1 MNAVEIGEAV
11 PELAEQPFDPEQ
23 LLVQFV
29 AAFGNRHTTLKRRRT
44 GVSNKLDVGGVPQA
58 RNIHIAT
65 CALGQTHAT
74 IASLRTSAV
83 SACQKARVNRAT
95 DGESPE
101 STGHRHYRFGR
112 RRRQVW
118 AEIRLKAARR
128 NRWREVEKADTHA
141 QRNVHSS
148 PRLATGEKPVQ
159 YLVHVP
165 QGSTPRGKQQTIEN
179 AARSSAA
186 CTPRQIMRIVTRS
199 GRDGLG

>member
-1 MNAVEIGEAV
+1 MNAVEILEAV
-11 PELAEQPFDPEQ
+11 SELAEQPFDPEE

-44 GVSNKLDVGGVPQA
+44 GVSNKLAAGGVPQTS
-58 RNIHIAT
+58 NILIAA
-65 CALGQTHAT
+65 CALGQTQAT

-101 STGHRHYRFGR
+101 STGHPHSRFGR

-118 AEIRLKAARR
+118 AEIRLKTARR
-128 NRWREVEKADTHA
+128 SRCSEFEKAGTHA
-141 QRNVHSS
+141 QRTVLSS

-159 YLVHVP
+159 FLVHVP
-165 QGSTPRGKQQTIEN
+165 QGSTPRGKQQTIGN
-179 AARSSAA
+179 TARSSAA
-186 CTPRQIMRIVTRS
+186 CTSRKTMRIITRS

>member
-1 MNAVEIGEAV
+1 MNAVEILEAV
-11 PELAEQPFDPEQ
+11 SELAEQPFDPEE

-44 GVSNKLDVGGVPQA
+44 GVSNKLAVGGVPQT
-58 RNIHIAT
+58 RNILIAT

-74 IASLRTSAV
+74 IASVRTSTV
-83 SACQKARVNRAT
+83 SARQKARVNRAT

-101 STGHRHYRFGR
+101 STGHPHSRFGR

-118 AEIRLKAARR
+118 AEIRLKTARR
-128 NRWREVEKADTHA
+128 SRCSEVEKAGTHS
-141 QRNVHSS
+141 QRIVLSS

-159 YLVHVP
+159 FLVHVP
-165 QGSTPRGKQQTIEN
+165 QGSTPRGKQQTIGN
-179 AARSSAA
+179 TARSSAA
-186 CTPRQIMRIVTRS
+186 CTSRQIMRIIIRS